1 MSYLPS
7 ELCARA
13 SQSLVSIN
21 KAISTSLS
29 PTLDTSF
36 PHLPYGT
43 SGAFT
48 GQTHEDTIP
57 WTTVINDSTLHSK
70 SGVFKWMSAHLA

>member
-21 KAISTSLS
+21 KAISTSLN

-36 PHLPYGT
+36 PHATLWDFGSIHGT
-43 SGAFT
+43 NT
-48 GQTHEDTIP
+48 
-57 WTTVINDSTLHSK
+57 
-70 SGVFKWMSAHLA
+70 